1 MYSYSSHHR
10 CSQRH
15 LTAFGFSSVATHTAY
30 DAGEGR
36 AKTQEQQE
44 GTACALAHRIT
55 DWFGVEVVYNDG
67 GVVRGVCG
75 VRGVVCGVCCVE
87 GVRCVEDVCYVC
99 AVHDLN
105 DCVCHRFFSS
115 VESVW

>member
-10 CSQRH
+10 CSQWH

-30 DAGEGR
+30 DADKR
-36 AKTQEQQE
+36 RTKTQEQQE
-44 GTACALAHRIT
+44 GTTCTLAHRIT

-75 VRGVVCGVCCVE
+75 VRGVVCGVE
-87 GVRCVEDVCYVC
+87 GVRFVEDVCYVR

-105 DCVCHRFFSS
+105 DCVCHRYFSS